1 MLILIVD
8 SRLRGN
14 DRRLKMRKEILDK
27 KLKQITKQIEPE
39 ARKFLNSCISKDF
52 QEATDYQIS
61 TGGKR
66 IRPALAI
73 ISCRMLGGKSKNV
86 LPPAAGLEILHNYT
100 LIIDDIIDGSKLRR
114 NKQTVW
120 KKFGCSIAD
129 CAAMDYAAAFF
140 QSANCSKNPQKI
152 AGLFI
157 KTLKIIIEGEVTDIL
172 FERSGRKN
180 EPYIKK
186 NRYQKIA
193 EKDYFKMVVKKTA
206 VLFQTSCE
214 VGGICAGADQK
225 QINSLK
231 KYGLN
236 LGIAFQ
242 IQDDILDIF
251 GEEKK
256 FGKKIG
262 QDIKERKGG
271 NIVIFQA
278 LKELSKGDQKKVQA
292 IFKKEKISKSDIKK
306 GMELIKKTNALKKS
320 EKEGQK
326 FINQAKKQLKF
337 LPQNQWNKL
346 LFDLADFVVKRRK

>member
-1 MLILIVD
+1 
-8 SRLRGN
+8 
-14 DRRLKMRKEILDK
+14 MRKEKLTK

-39 ARKFLNSCISKDF
+39 ARKFLNSYISKDF
-52 QEATDYQIS
+52 QEVVDYQIF

-73 ISCRMLGGKSKNV
+73 ISCRMLGGKLKDV
-86 LPPAAGLEILHNYT
+86 LSPAAGLEILHNYT
-100 LIIDDIIDGSKLRR
+100 LIIDDIIDDSKLRR

-120 KKFGCSIAD
+120 KKFGCSITH
-129 CAAMDYAAAFF
+129 CAAMDYAAAIF

-152 AGLFI
+152 SELFT

-172 FERSGRKN
+172 LERSGRKN

-186 NRYQKIA
+186 NRYQKIT
-193 EKDYFKMVVKKTA
+193 EKDYFKMIVKKTA
-206 VLFQTSCE
+206 TLFQSSCE
-214 VGGICAGADQK
+214 IGGICANAK
-225 QINSLK
+225 KKEINFLK

-256 FGKKIG
+256 LGKKIG
-262 QDIKERKGG
+262 QDLKERKGG
-271 NIVIFQA
+271 NIVIFQTF
-278 LKELSKGDQKKVQA
+278 KKLSKSNQKKLQA
-292 IFKKEKISKSDIKK
+292 ILKKEKISKSDIKK
-306 GMELIKKTNALKKS
+306 AIELIKKTSALKKS
-320 EKEGQK
+320 QEERQR

-337 LPQNQWNKL
+337 LPQNQWNKIL
-346 LFDLADFVVKRRK
+346 LDLTDFVIKRRK

>member
-1 MLILIVD
+1 
-8 SRLRGN
+8 
-14 DRRLKMRKEILDK
+14 MRKKILDK
-27 KLKQITKQIEPE
+27 KLKQITKRIEPK
-39 ARKFLNSCISKDF
+39 ARKFLNSYISKNF
-52 QEATDYQIS
+52 QEAVDYQIS
-61 TGGKR
+61 TGGKK

-73 ISCRMLGGKSKNV
+73 IICRMLGGKLKDVSS
-86 LPPAAGLEILHNYT
+86 PAAGLEILHNYT
-100 LIIDDIIDGSKLRR
+100 LIIDDIIDNSKLRR

-129 CAAMDYAAAFF
+129 CAAMNYAAALF
-140 QSANCSKNPQKI
+140 QSANCSKNPQKVTE
-152 AGLFI
+152 LFV
-157 KTLKIIIEGEVTDIL
+157 KTLKTIIEGEVLDIL

-193 EKDYFKMVVKKTA
+193 EKDYFEMIIKKTA
-206 VLFQTSCE
+206 ILFQSSCE
-214 VGGICAGADQK
+214 VGGICGGAKKQ
-225 QINSLK
+225 QINFLK
-231 KYGLN
+231 NYGLN

-278 LKELSKGDQKKVQA
+278 LKELSKSDQKKVQA
-292 IFKKEKISKSDIKK
+292 FLKKEKISKSDIKK
-306 GMELIKKTNALKKS
+306 GIELIKKTNALKKS
-320 EKEGQK
+320 QKEGQK
-326 FINQAKKQLKF
+326 FANQAKEQLKF
-337 LPQNQWNKL
+337 LPQNQWNKIL
-346 LFDLADFVVKRRK
+346 SDLTDFVVKRRK

>member
-1 MLILIVD
+1 
-8 SRLRGN
+8 
-14 DRRLKMRKEILDK
+14 MRKKILDK
-27 KLKQITKQIEPE
+27 KLKQITKRIEPK
-39 ARKFLNSCISKDF
+39 ARKFLNSYISKNF
-52 QEATDYQIS
+52 QEAVDYQIS
-61 TGGKR
+61 TGGKK

-73 ISCRMLGGKSKNV
+73 IICRMLGGKLKDVSS
-86 LPPAAGLEILHNYT
+86 PAAGLEILHNYT
-100 LIIDDIIDGSKLRR
+100 LIIDDIIDNSKLRR

-129 CAAMDYAAAFF
+129 CAAMNYAAALF
-140 QSANCSKNPQKI
+140 QSANCSKNPQKVTE
-152 AGLFI
+152 LFV
-157 KTLKIIIEGEVTDIL
+157 KTLKTIIEGEVLDIL

-193 EKDYFKMVVKKTA
+193 EKDYFEMIIKKTA
-206 VLFQTSCE
+206 ILFQSSCE
-214 VGGICAGADQK
+214 VGGICGGAKKQ
-225 QINSLK
+225 QINFLK
-231 KYGLN
+231 NYGLN

-278 LKELSKGDQKKVQA
+278 LKELSKSDQKKVQA
-292 IFKKEKISKSDIKK
+292 FLKKEKISKSDIKK
-306 GMELIKKTNALKKS
+306 GIELIKKTNALKKS
-320 EKEGQK
+320 QKEGQK
-326 FINQAKKQLKF
+326 FANQAKEQLKF
-337 LPQNQWNKL
+337 LPQNQWNKIL
-346 LFDLADFVVKRRK
+346 SDLTDFVVKRKK